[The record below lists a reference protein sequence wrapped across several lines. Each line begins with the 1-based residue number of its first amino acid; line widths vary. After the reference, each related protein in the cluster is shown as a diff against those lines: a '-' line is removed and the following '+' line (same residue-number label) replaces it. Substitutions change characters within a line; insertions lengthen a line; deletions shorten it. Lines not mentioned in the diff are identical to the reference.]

1 MNTLSIS
8 LVLDNLD
15 KTKVTIARNMNP
27 QNTEWQ
33 CLSAGPPGSR
43 GPLGPP
49 GPGFKGEKGSE
60 GATGT
65 IGTTG
70 CPGEPGLIGTK
81 VSKS

>member
-1 MNTLSIS
+1 MKTLEMS
-8 LVLDNLD
+8 LVQDKLD
-15 KTKVTIARNMNP
+15 KTKVTITRSMNP
-27 QNTEWQ
+27 QNTEW
-33 CLSAGPPGSR
+33 LRVSAGPPGSR